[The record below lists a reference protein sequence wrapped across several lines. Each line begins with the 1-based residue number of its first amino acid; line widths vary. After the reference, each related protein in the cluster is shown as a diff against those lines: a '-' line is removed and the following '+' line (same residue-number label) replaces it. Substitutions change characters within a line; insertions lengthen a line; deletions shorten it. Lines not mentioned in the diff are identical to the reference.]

1 MSAINSGDKLEKNI
15 NSQYDKLVKEI
26 SKLHQS
32 YLNNIKVV
40 KDDNVDEI
48 NNILQNISTDFD
60 IPMSKLKK
68 YYNQNTND
76 LKDDGVNNNANN
88 DSQVLIKITIKDKP
102 YYIDN
107 TKRIIYKQ
115 MKNKK
120 IKKVGIV
127 DENNNYI
134 LD

>member
-1 MSAINSGDKLEKNI
+1 MSAINSDDKLEKNI

-76 LKDDGVNNNANN
+76 LKDDGVNNNADN

-107 TKRIIYKQ
+107 TKKIIYKQ

>member
-1 MSAINSGDKLEKNI
+1 MSAINSSDKLEKNI
-15 NSQYDKLVKEI
+15 NSQYEKLIKEI

-40 KDDNVDEI
+40 KDNHIDET
-48 NNILQNISTDFD
+48 NSILQKISQDFD

-76 LKDDGVNNNANN
+76 LKDDGVNNDPNN
-88 DSQVLIKITIKDKP
+88 DSQVLIKITIKDKQ

-107 TKRIIYKQ
+107 TNRLIYKQ